1 MLTILYAMICA
12 AIALRVATFNRN
24 GGDYRPLPA
33 LLALDNVVLAPHIAS
48 GTHETRRAMADLV
61 LHNLQQFIATGRPA
75 AEVPWSAAQ

>member
-1 MLTILYAMICA
+1 MVVRRLVRGLCGRAPGCC
-12 AIALRVATFNRN
+12 
-24 GGDYRPLPA
+24 GQPRPLPA

>member
-1 MLTILYAMICA
+1 MAKNTAPAATIRHY
-12 AIALRVATFNRN
+12 
-24 GGDYRPLPA
+24 D
-33 LLALDNVVLAPHIAS
+33 VVLAPHIAS